1 MLALVK
7 RKCLHDSRAKL
18 LWQRLKFA
26 EMNLHGSW
34 KAAPVKTLQPQRH
47 ISDEVQK
54 KFSRQKLHQ
63 LMHVPDGVQG
73 ELRTG
78 AVA

>member
-1 MLALVK
+1 
-7 RKCLHDSRAKL
+7 
-18 LWQRLKFA
+18 
-26 EMNLHGSW
+26 MNLHGSW